1 MGSFG
6 SELSFDAALCATPWG
21 VMIRV
26 RRATPGS
33 KLWYITPLLASIRDT
48 QTGMSNL
55 GMVVVVAGL
64 AVSVGCASYDVSGTA
79 RAPLPLPPD
88 IQRYYQCPSSEVKV
102 TVRTTE
108 THPEYS
114 VKEVTLSVGDSNEPI
129 RVEWFA
135 PNVTGRCPL
144 ILVSPIRGS
153 DTIVV
158 DGCARMFAICGY
170 HAAIVKR
177 DRFNF
182 KPDGPLTQIE
192 DSLRGDVIR
201 HREALDW
208 LLKQPGVDG
217 DRVAAFG
224 VSYGAII
231 TSVMAAVDPRVKVC
245 VLDLAGGPLAGV
257 MRTSV
262 EHSVRQNWSRSRRCH
277 ALTDK
282 ELYEAMGNVIRTDPV
297 KLAPYLAR
305 DHVLMLIARFDSSV
319 PTRYQVRLWRALGKP
334 RADFVPLGHYTS
346 ILMLPVHRV
355 SVMHFFEENLERN
368 PSSPV
373 ATAIQAKN

>member
-1 MGSFG
+1 M
-6 SELSFDAALCATPWG
+6 
-21 VMIRV
+21 
-26 RRATPGS
+26 S
-33 KLWYITPLLASIRDT
+33 K
-48 QTGMSNL
+48 L
-55 GMVVVVAGL
+55 GMVAVVAGL
-64 AVSVGCASYDVSGTA
+64 AASVGCASYEVAGTA
-79 RAPLPLPPD
+79 RATLALPPD
-88 IQRYYQCPSSEVKV
+88 IQRYYQCSSSKVKV

-114 VKEVTLSVGDSNEPI
+114 VREVTLLVGDSTEPI
-129 RVEWFA
+129 RVEWYA
-135 PNVTGRCPL
+135 PNVPERCPL

-153 DTIVV
+153 DTMVV
-158 DGCARMFAICGY
+158 DGCARVFASCGY

-177 DRFNF
+177 ARFNF
-182 KPDGPLTQIE
+182 KPNGPLSQVE
-192 DSLRGDVIR
+192 DSLHDAVVR

-208 LLKQPGVDG
+208 LLEQPGVDA
-217 DRVAAFG
+217 DRVGAFG

-257 MRTSV
+257 MRTSM
-262 EHSVRQNWSRSRRCH
+262 EHSLRQNWSRSRRYH
-277 ALTDK
+277 SLTD
-282 ELYEAMGNVIRTDPV
+282 EQLYEAMGKVIRTDPV
-297 KLAPYLAR
+297 KLAPYLPR

-355 SVMHFFEENLERN
+355 SVMHFFEENLEAA

-373 ATAIQAKN
+373 AMAVQAKN

>member
-1 MGSFG
+1 M
-6 SELSFDAALCATPWG
+6 
-21 VMIRV
+21 
-26 RRATPGS
+26 S
-33 KLWYITPLLASIRDT
+33 K
-48 QTGMSNL
+48 L

-64 AVSVGCASYDVSGTA
+64 ATAVGCASYDVAGTA
-79 RAPLPLPPD
+79 RAVLPLPPD
-88 IQRYYQCPSSEVKV
+88 IQRYYQCSLGEVSA
-102 TVRTTE
+102 TTRTTE
-108 THPEYS
+108 EHPEYS
-114 VKEVTLSVGDSNEPI
+114 VKEVTLSISGSKEPI
-129 RVEWFA
+129 QVVWFA
-135 PNVTGRCPL
+135 PNAPGRSPL
-144 ILVSPIRGS
+144 ILCSPIRGS

-158 DGCARMFAICGY
+158 DGCARVFASCGY

-177 DRFNF
+177 ARFNF
-182 KPDGPLTQIE
+182 KPAGPLSQVE
-192 DSLRGDVIR
+192 DSLREAVIR

-217 DRVAAFG
+217 NRVAAFG

-257 MRTSV
+257 LRTSV
-262 EHSVRQNWSRSRRCH
+262 EHGLRRNWSQSRQCH
-277 ALTDK
+277 SLTD
-282 ELYEAMGNVIRTDPV
+282 EQLYEAMGNVIRTDPV
-297 KLAPYLAR
+297 KLAPYLPR

-346 ILMLPVHRV
+346 ILLLPAHRV
-355 SVMHFFEENLERN
+355 SVMHFFEENLELA

-373 ATAIQAKN
+373 STAIQANNWTGCQKEALPGYLSR